1 MNGKRYTLERVAILI
16 SSRVHCKR
24 NKQTNVTRDKEHSN
38 NKIADSSKN
47 NNFKHIRI

>member
-1 MNGKRYTLERVAILI
+1 MGKGIPWKEQLYLYQVEYIVKQT
-16 SSRVHCKR
+16 

-47 NNFKHIRI
+47 NNFKHICI